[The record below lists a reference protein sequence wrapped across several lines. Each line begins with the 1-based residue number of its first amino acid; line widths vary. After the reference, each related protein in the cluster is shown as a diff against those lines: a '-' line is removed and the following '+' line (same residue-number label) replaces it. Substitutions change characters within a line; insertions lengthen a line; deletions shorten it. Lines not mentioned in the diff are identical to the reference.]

1 MDSTKDIR
9 LYAKFTLDFPDH
21 PKIMPLSDAAFR
33 CLIEATLWS
42 RKHLTNGLLPRRFA
56 IVRWS
61 FEVVQELTQND
72 TLKPSLIECEEGWI
86 IHDFAEHQTTREEL
100 EERRNKRK
108 DAGRKGGIA
117 SGRSRREAKA
127 KQMLKQTRSKT
138 NPETET
144 ETETL
149 KKELATQV
157 PKKAAAGTRLPDGW
171 RPPDAV
177 IAQMRSDHP
186 NVDLKAEHEKFV
198 DYWAGIP
205 GARGRKCDWAGTW
218 RNWIR
223 RADEQ
228 TRRNGATKTK
238 TDKGMSYVIL
248 AEQLADR
255 ETTNQLEA

>member
-1 MDSTKDIR
+1 MELPKDIR
-9 LYAKFTLDFPDH
+9 LYAKFTLDFSDH

-42 RKHLTNGLLPRRFA
+42 RRQMTDGLLSRRLA
-56 IVRWS
+56 LARWS
-61 FEVVQELTQND
+61 PEVLDELSTND
-72 TLKPSLIECEEGWI
+72 PVNPSLIEVEEGWF
-86 IHDFAEHQTTREEL
+86 IHDFAQHQTTSDEIDALRAT
-100 EERRNKRK
+100 RKR
-108 DAGRKGGIA
+108 AGRLGGL
-117 SGRSRREAKA
+117 AKA
-127 KQMLKQTRSKT
+127 EANRQQKLQQKASKT
-138 NPETET
+138 YPETET

-149 KKELATQV
+149 KKELASQV

-186 NVDLKAEHEKFV
+186 HVDLKAEHEKFA

-238 TDKGMSYVIL
+238 TDKGMSYVKL

-255 ETTNQLEA
+255 ETNNQLEA